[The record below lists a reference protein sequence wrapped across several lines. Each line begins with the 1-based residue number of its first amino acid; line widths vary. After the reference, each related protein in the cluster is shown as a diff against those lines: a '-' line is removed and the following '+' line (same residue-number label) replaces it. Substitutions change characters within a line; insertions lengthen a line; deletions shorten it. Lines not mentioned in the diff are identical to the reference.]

1 MRIVSVIL
9 EHKVIT
15 KILGHLARKG
25 IEPRRPS
32 SRSIRSA
39 GSTWIRSLT

>member
-1 MRIVSVIL
+1 MRIISVTL

-25 IEPRRPS
+25 IKPGRAPPKQEANSSFEPF
-32 SRSIRSA
+32 
-39 GSTWIRSLT
+39 

>member
-1 MRIVSVIL
+1 MQIVNVIL

-25 IEPRRPS
+25 IKSGRGPPKQPSNSSPEP
-32 SRSIRSA
+32 A
-39 GSTWIRSLT
+39 

>member
-25 IEPRRPS
+25 IEPGRGPPE
-32 SRSIRSA
+32 
-39 GSTWIRSLT
+39 